1 MSRALLV
8 IGAMFFSSY
17 CMAQTNTFPTS
28 GNVGIGTTNPE
39 NVDGWDKVLEVRGTS
54 HSKFMLTSNN
64 VKSGLWS
71 HDLGYYGTL
80 PGGFVG
86 TISTHPFSF
95 ITAGSPKMIVT
106 VDGSVGI
113 GTLTPT
119 EKLSVKGKIRAQE
132 IKVENANWPDFV
144 FAKSFALPTLKET
157 ETHIKEK
164 GHLPGIPSAA
174 EVKANGVDLGDMN
187 AKLLQKIEELTLY
200 IIDLEK
206 RMKKVEDK

>member
-17 CMAQTNTFPTS
+17 CVGQTNTFPAS
-28 GNVGIGTTNPE
+28 GNVTMAGHLQFTSIDQEIQFFRGGSLYGYLWTSALGLHWGKGSQGNSITIDNSGNLGIGT
-39 NVDGWDKVLEVRGTS
+39 V
-54 HSKFMLTSNN
+54 
-64 VKSGLWS
+64 
-71 HDLGYYGTL
+71 Y
-80 PGGFVG
+80 
-86 TISTHPFSF
+86 
-95 ITAGSPKMIVT
+95 
-106 VDGSVGI
+106 
-113 GTLTPT
+113 PT

-144 FAKSFALPTLKET
+144 FAKSYTLPTLKET